1 MQAQGER
8 DRQKEGIGLAFWDM
22 VISLVRTIRINDV
35 IDMAIMAFLLYKI
48 LWFLSRTGSGRALRG
63 LLLLVLAMVAADQL
77 DLHMFNFVFGK
88 ALELGVLIVLIVF
101 QPEVRAMLEKVG
113 AVTRFISGAERS
125 AELGSCIDE
134 VVKACD
140 PLAKTKT
147 GALVVFER
155 DNDLNEEIQTGVLID
170 VETRSILLQHIFD
183 KNTVLHDGAV
193 IIRNERIYAA
203 RCRLP
208 SSKRQD
214 LPQRYGMRHRAALGM
229 SEHSDAV
236 VVVVSEQTGEISVAV
251 NGEIYSDITLGEL
264 KSRLN
269 QTLMRSGPGEG
280 REDGFRGT
288 LQSAISAIRG
298 KLAPVKEDMDEND
311 QTDHK

>member
-1 MQAQGER
+1 MG
-8 DRQKEGIGLAFWDM
+8 FWNM
-22 VISLVRTIRINDV
+22 LLSLIRTIRINDV

-48 LWFLSRTGSGRALRG
+48 LYFLSRTGSGRALRG
-63 LLLLVLAMVAADQL
+63 LLLIIVAMLIARKL
-77 DLHMFNFVFGK
+77 DLYMFNYVFGK
-88 ALELGVLIVLIVF
+88 GLELGVLILLIVF

-113 AVTRFISGAERS
+113 AVTRFIPGSERS
-125 AELGSCIDE
+125 KELGSCIEE

-140 PLAKTKT
+140 PLSKTKT
-147 GALVVFER
+147 GALIVFER

-208 SSKRQD
+208 SSKRLD

-229 SEHSDAV
+229 SEHSDAAV
-236 VVVVSEQTGEISVAV
+236 VIVSEQTGEISFAL
-251 NGEIYSDITLGEL
+251 NGEIYPDITLSEL
-264 KSRLN
+264 KERLD
-269 QTLMRSGPGEG
+269 QCLMRSQDTESGEEG
-280 REDGFRGT
+280 LRAMMKNRVAA
-288 LQSAISAIRG
+288 LRK
-298 KLAPVKEDMDEND
+298 KLAPVKEDENE
-311 QTDHK
+311 DHQEDRQ

>member
-1 MQAQGER
+1 MG
-8 DRQKEGIGLAFWDM
+8 FWEM
-22 VISLVRTIRINDV
+22 LLNLIRTIRINDV

-48 LWFLSRTGSGRALRG
+48 LYFLSRTGSGRALRG
-63 LLLLVLAMVAADQL
+63 LLLIIVAMLIARKL
-77 DLHMFNFVFGK
+77 DLYMFNYVFGK
-88 ALELGVLIVLIVF
+88 GLELGVLILLIVF

-113 AVTRFISGAERS
+113 AVTRFIPGSERS
-125 AELGSCIDE
+125 KELGGCVEE

-140 PLAKTKT
+140 PLSKTKT
-147 GALVVFER
+147 GALIVFER

-208 SSKRQD
+208 SSKRLD

-229 SEHSDAV
+229 SEHSDAAV
-236 VVVVSEQTGEISVAV
+236 VIVSEQTGEISFAL
-251 NGEIYSDITLGEL
+251 NGEIYPDITLSEL
-264 KSRLN
+264 ESRLD
-269 QTLMRSGPGEG
+269 QCLMRSQDTESGEEG
-280 REDGFRGT
+280 LRAMLKNRVAA
-288 LQSAISAIRG
+288 LRK
-298 KLAPVKEDMDEND
+298 KLAPVKEDENE
-311 QTDHK
+311 DHQEDRQ